1 MHLDLDATIQAAG
14 VLLERAR
21 ASRMSSL
28 RLLKLLYLA
37 DREML
42 LESGRPITFD
52 RFAAFRHGP
61 APVETNDLL
70 RGQHAGCAKWSAHFS
85 SEGYETVLVSPP
97 GCGLLSK
104 LAIGVLSRVQDEVAA
119 VNDWELIDHLKSR
132 LPEWRASSVEGGE
145 PIELLD
151 ILGAIGVDRE
161 EAEEIDREIR
171 SRRSGN
177 RLAG

>member
-1 MHLDLDATIQAAG
+1 
-14 VLLERAR
+14 
-21 ASRMSSL
+21 MSSL

-61 APVETNDLL
+61 APAETNDLL
-70 RGQHAGCAKWSAHFS
+70 RGQHAGWARWSEHFS
-85 SEGYETVLVSPP
+85 SEGYETVLVSSP
-97 GCGLLSK
+97 GREMLSK
-104 LAIGVLSRVQDEVAA
+104 LAVGVLLRVQDEVAA
-119 VNDWELIDHLKSR
+119 VNDWELIDHLRVR
-132 LPEWRASSVEGGE
+132 LPEWRESAGESGE

-151 ILGAIGVDRE
+151 ILGAIGIDRE